1 MGLSS
6 DLISQFVKVTKDDK
20 KTAKETTVYGTTV
33 EYNGSMYVKFDGS
46 DLLTP
51 VSTTT
56 DAQPGE
62 RVTVMIK
69 NHTATVTGNVSSPA
83 ARTDDVKENATKISE
98 FEIIVAYRVST
109 EDLEATNAIIESLK
123 AKTANLENME
133 AVNAQIEELQ
143 AKYAALESVS
153 AKDAEILNADIE
165 NLRATF
171 GEFTDISTEE
181 LDAIYA
187 DIDQLTAYNANFT
200 YVAAD
205 VLSALKA
212 NIDNLEVKKLDVTW
226 ANIDF
231 ANIDKA
237 TLKEIYAQSGL
248 IENVTMEDGTVT
260 GYLVGVTIKGDLI
273 EGNTIVAE
281 KLVIKGEDGLYYKLN
296 TDGVTTEAEQTEHNS
311 LNGQIITAKSITAT
325 KISVSDLVAFDAT
338 IGGFNITE
346 GAIYSGVKESIDNTT
361 SGLYLGKDGQISLG
375 DENNFLKYY
384 KDEEGNFKLEISAES
399 ILFGANSKSSA
410 ADLKALTEH
419 VKIGT
424 IVDEET
430 GDEKPC
436 VTLAE
441 GDSDFKQVITNTK
454 TIFLDGS
461 IPKTEVSKDGLK
473 TNNITIDGAWNQSG
487 FVWAGRSNGN
497 YGLSWKGATS

>member
-1 MGLSS
+1 MGLSN
-6 DLISQFVKVTKDDK
+6 DLISQFAKLTTEK
-20 KTAKETTVYGTTV
+20 KETTKETTVYGTTV
-33 EYNGSMYVKFDGS
+33 EHNGTIFVQLDGS
-46 DLLTP
+46 DRLTP
-51 VSTTT
+51 VSTTADT
-56 DAQPGE
+56 KAGE
-62 RVTVMIK
+62 RVTVKIK
-69 NHTATVTGNVSSPA
+69 DHTATINGNMTSPS
-83 ARTDDVKENATKISE
+83 ARTDDVKENATKISD
-98 FEIIVAYRVST
+98 FEIVVAHEVT
-109 EDLEATNAIIESLK
+109 TDELNAAMAIIENLK
-123 AKTANLENME
+123 AKTADLDNME
-133 AVNAQIEELQ
+133 AINADIENLT
-143 AKYAALESVS
+143 AKYAELDRINVTDI
-153 AKDAEILNADIE
+153 DALNADIE
-165 NLRATF
+165 NLRAKF
-171 GEFTDISTEE
+171 GEFTDIETEQ

-187 DIDQLTAYNANFT
+187 DIDQLKAYNAEFT
-200 YVAAD
+200 Y
-205 VLSALKA
+205 LSAVKA
-212 NIDNLEVKKLDVTW
+212 EVDDLEANKLDVTW

-231 ANIDKA
+231 ANISKA
-237 TLKEIYAQSGL
+237 TLNEIYAQSGL

-296 TDGVTTEAEQTEHNS
+296 TDGVSTEAEQTEYNS
-311 LNGQIITAKSITAT
+311 LDGSVITAKSITAT

-338 IGGFNITE
+338 IGGFNITNE
-346 GAIYSGVKESIDNTT
+346 AIYSGTKESVDNTT
-361 SGLYLGKDGQISLG
+361 SGLYLGNDGQISLG
-375 DENNFLKYY
+375 DETNFLKYY

-424 IVDEET
+424 IIDEET

-461 IPKTEVSKDGLK
+461 VTKTEISKDGLK
-473 TNNITIDGAWNQSG
+473 TNNITIDGTWNQSG

>member
-1 MGLSS
+1 MSLSD
-6 DLISQFVKVTKDDK
+6 DLITQFAKLTTKEK
-20 KTAKETTVYGTTV
+20 ATENEATVHGTTV
-33 EYNGSMYVKFDGS
+33 EYNGSMYVKLDGS
-46 DLLTP
+46 DRLTP

-56 DAQPGE
+56 DMKAGE
-62 RVTVMIK
+62 RVTVLIK
-69 NHTATVTGNVSSPA
+69 NHTATVTGNISSPA
-83 ARTDDVKENATKISE
+83 ARTDDVKANASKISE

-123 AKTANLENME
+123 AKTATLENID
-133 AVNAQIEELQ
+133 AVYAEIEKLQ
-143 AKYAALESVS
+143 AKYASLESVS

-171 GEFTDISTEE
+171 GEFTDISTET

-187 DIDQLTAYNANFT
+187 DIDNLKAYNANFT

-212 NIDNLEVKKLDVTW
+212 NIDNLEVKKLDATW

-237 TLKEIYAQSGL
+237 TLNEIYAQSGL

-311 LNGQIITAKSITAT
+311 LNGQVITAKSITAT

-361 SGLYLGKDGQISLG
+361 AGLYLGKDGQISLG
-375 DENNFLKYY
+375 DDNNFLKYY
-384 KDEEGNFKLEISAES
+384 KDEDGNFKLEISAES

-424 IVDEET
+424 IIDEET

-461 IPKTEVSKDGLK
+461 TPKTEVSKDGLK
-473 TNNITIDGAWNQSG
+473 TNNITIDGTWNQSG

-497 YGLSWKGATS
+497 YGLSWKGAIS